1 MTKQRLS
8 IKGLNPNRPLSD
20 QLTVKNALEVMSS
33 LWITTSYIV
42 LPETWTSG
50 AFGDLISIVVTA
62 VGVAVVYTVISLV
75 EYFFSEVE
83 LDTDLDE
90 ISELIED
97 KYRDHGHAGEDQ

>member
-1 MTKQRLS
+1 
-8 IKGLNPNRPLSD
+8 
-20 QLTVKNALEVMSS
+20 MSS

-50 AFGDLISIVVTA
+50 VLGDLISIVVTA

-83 LDTDLDE
+83 METDLNE

-97 KYRDHGHAGEDQ
+97 KYQKHGDTREDR